1 MQILDFWF
9 YLQLLVHI
17 IQDLK
22 VREGLHHFEARYNTV
37 NELKNRGINGEKK
50 HDCVCY
56 YKIGGMDENDT
67 LATRTERQ
75 YLS

>member
-9 YLQLLVHI
+9 YLQLLIHI

-37 NELKNRGINGEKK
+37 NELKNRGINGKK
-50 HDCVCY
+50 NTIGVCY
-56 YKIGGMDENDT
+56 YKIGGMDETDT
-67 LATRTERQ
+67 LATRTQRQ

>member
-1 MQILDFWF
+1 MG
-9 YLQLLVHI
+9 
-17 IQDLK
+17 K
-22 VREGLHHFEARYNTV
+22 NTI
-37 NELKNRGINGEKK
+37 G
-50 HDCVCY
+50 VCY